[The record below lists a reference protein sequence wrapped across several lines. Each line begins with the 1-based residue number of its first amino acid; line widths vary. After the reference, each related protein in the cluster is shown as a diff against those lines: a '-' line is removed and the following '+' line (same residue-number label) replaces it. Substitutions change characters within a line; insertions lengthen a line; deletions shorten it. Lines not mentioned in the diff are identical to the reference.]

1 MKTWKV
7 LSFVAVMLV
16 SGMAMAR
23 APEVIADLVDQKAV
37 AASGKVLTA
46 DEVRQVVTAVATK
59 RQWEVAPQADGK
71 LLASL
76 SWQNAKHTI
85 VVEIVCAAGSYSVS
99 YRDSVNMNYLAQ
111 NGQRTIHPYYNR
123 FVRELRDAI
132 NVELLKQ

>member
-1 MKTWKV
+1 MKAWKF

-76 SWQNAKHTI
+76 SWQNASRPVRQVVRPGAASMPRSVRTRYGSPGPATI
-85 VVEIVCAAGSYSVS
+85 
-99 YRDSVNMNYLAQ
+99 
-111 NGQRTIHPYYNR
+111 
-123 FVRELRDAI
+123 LR
-132 NVELLKQ
+132 